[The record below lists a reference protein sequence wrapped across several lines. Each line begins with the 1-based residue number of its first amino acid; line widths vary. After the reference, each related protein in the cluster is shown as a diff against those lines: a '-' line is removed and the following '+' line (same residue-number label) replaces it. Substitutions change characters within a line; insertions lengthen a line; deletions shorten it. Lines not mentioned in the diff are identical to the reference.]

1 MSRKLFALIVASV
14 MIVGA
19 GGYWLGQHGIGMRTA
34 MQGAMQKNAPTP
46 SGPVVY
52 YRDPD
57 GKPFYSLEPKATSDG
72 RPYRAVLASEDISF
86 DPKVTTADAPGQ
98 QSGKRRIIHYRNP
111 MGLPDISPVPKK
123 DSMGMDYIPVYEG
136 DQDDG
141 PAVRVSPGKLQRTGV
156 KTELVGKLPIDQ
168 IIKAPGVVTFDET
181 KLSVVAM
188 RFDGF
193 INKVMPVTSGT

>member
-98 QSGKRRIIHYRNP
+98 QSGKRRILYYRNP
-111 MGLPDISPVPKK
+111 MGLPDISQVPKK

-136 DQDDG
+136 EDDDG
-141 PAVRVSPGKLQRTGV
+141 SSVKISPGRLQRIGVRSEAAEKRVIVEAVR
-156 KTELVGKLPIDQ
+156 
-168 IIKAPGVVTFDET
+168 APGTIQLDER
-181 KLSVVAM
+181 KISV
-188 RFDGF
+188 
-193 INKVMPVTSGT
+193 ISL